1 MKPSRIGLFSAFS
14 AFSVMLAA
22 SSPAAAQNGHRV
34 VWGQVVGIPQ
44 PGIIVGRPESEDAEC
59 DVGVNCVAGTLAPWV
74 TTDGQADVDLLSG
87 QLDFI
92 VKGLVIASDPTFSN
106 IGTTSVVTMVKG
118 TLVCNDTAPGVPE
131 IVDTDAVPLSSQ
143 GNARFHG
150 RVDLP
155 SSCTDEPGDIVF
167 LIRVAEVS
175 DPAREFLIDL
185 WNAFGAVRAVA
196 GE

>member
-14 AFSVMLAA
+14 AFSVMLTA
-22 SSPAAAQNGHRV
+22 SSPAAAQSGHRV
-34 VWGQVVGIPQ
+34 VWGQVHGIAQ
-44 PGIIVGRPESEDAEC
+44 PGILVGRPASGEC
-59 DVGVNCVAGTLAPWV
+59 EVGVDCLAGTLAPWV
-74 TTDGQADVDLLSG
+74 TTDGRADVDLLTG
-87 QLDFI
+87 QLDFV
-92 VKGLVIASDPTFSN
+92 VKGLVIAADPTFSN

-118 TLVCNDTAPGVPE
+118 TLVCNDTEPGAPE
-131 IVDTDAVPLSSQ
+131 FVDTDAVPLSPQ

-150 RVDLP
+150 RVELP

-167 LIRVAEVS
+167 LIRIAEVN
-175 DPAREFLIDL
+175 DPETEFLIDL